1 MLQENESPAA
11 APGTLACPADEPAA
25 ASADKLTVTPLER
38 LRIPMGGQE
47 IELQQVDYVHGGI
60 SLLRLRIREGRRFT
74 GFDIDSVSAREW
86 GEAMLRWAQRQER

>member
-11 APGTLACPADEPAA
+11 VPGTHPSPADEAA
-25 ASADKLTVTPLER
+25 AGSGDKLTVTPLER
-38 LRIPMGGQE
+38 LRIPIGGQE

-74 GFDIDSVSAREW
+74 VFDIDSVSAREW